1 MLVGLS
7 KKTESI
13 IVAVRHFSNRV
24 LEFFVEI
31 FMKDQR
37 VRVICC
43 ALLFFC
49 TDCHASVCG
58 RY

>member
-1 MLVGLS
+1 M
-7 KKTESI
+7 SI

-24 LEFFVEI
+24 FEFFVEI

-43 ALLFFC
+43 ALLFFVQIVARPC
-49 TDCHASVCG
+49 AGDTD
-58 RY
+58 